1 VGTAKPFS
9 SFRASKRFEAAFRA
23 LDKSRRK
30 QAEKAVDLLFN
41 NPAHPGLGAHPIKP
55 DKYFWEAYINT
66 GDRLVYH
73 PDGSL
78 LDLVDIV
85 KHDDI
90 GKSGK
95 APREGR

>member
-1 VGTAKPFS
+1 MGTAKPFS

-30 QAEKAVDLLFN
+30 QAAKAVDLLFN
-41 NPAHPGLGAHPIKP
+41 NPAHPGLEAHPIKP

-66 GDRLVYH
+66 GDRLVYY

-90 GKSGK
+90 GKYGK